1 MKLIYSPTS
10 PYARKV
16 RIVVLEKNLS
26 ARIDLTT
33 ANPLGADAALVANAN
48 PLGKVPAL
56 VLDDETV
63 LYDSPVICEYLD
75 GLSDAPRLFPQD
87 GPARWSALRRQALGD
102 GLMDAAFSLVME
114 GRRPE
119 AMRAPDWIARWETAI
134 ARGARAA
141 EADVQRGETGFDIGA
156 IALVAA
162 LGYIDF
168 RLARLDWRDGNDALA
183 RWFDACG
190 DRASV
195 KHTAPP
201 AGA

>member
-16 RIVVLEKNLS
+16 RIVVLEKDLS

-33 ANPLGADAALVANAN
+33 ANPLGADAAFVAGAN

-63 LYDSPVICEYLD
+63 LYDSPVICEFLD
-75 GLSDAPRLFPQD
+75 SQNDATRLFPER
-87 GPARWSALRRQALGD
+87 GALRWSALRRQALGD
-102 GLMDAAFSLVME
+102 GMMDAAFSLVME
-114 GRRPE
+114 SRRPE

-134 ARGARAA
+134 ARSAQAA
-141 EADVQRGETGFDIGA
+141 EADIQRGETAFDIGA
-156 IALVAA
+156 IALVSA

-168 RLARLDWRDGNDALA
+168 RLSRLDWRDGNDALA
-183 RWFDACG
+183 RWYDACG